1 MVAVSVATVVGA
13 YFVVGV
19 DSGSDG
25 GEVMVTVCPNVARI
39 VVDIEAV
46 MVVVTTPMGT
56 VEVSAVAVSVTVCV
70 ISDMVYKAI
79 SW

>member
-1 MVAVSVATVVGA
+1 V

-19 DSGSDG
+19 DSGNDG

-39 VVDIEAV
+39 VVDMEAV
-46 MVVVTTPMGT
+46 TVVVTAPMGT

-70 ISDMVYKAI
+70 ISDMVYKALL
-79 SW
+79 W